1 LIKILQ
7 LFPDHLDLN
16 GDGGNVQVL
25 LKRAMWGGLAAELLA
40 LHPGENP
47 SERPDVVVI
56 GHGSSAAWKQVY
68 GEFARLVP
76 VLADWLNRGTQVIAV
91 STGFAA
97 LHGLASDLPKSV
109 SKTERRSIFVVEEF
123 EGEEVFGYLN
133 SDLDLPNIIR
143 HGNLIGT
150 MLHGPILAKNTW
162 LADQIIEKVRGSS
175 AQTNLN
181 AAKLDQIESLAKA
194 ARELSAEQAKG

>member
-1 LIKILQ
+1 MIKILQ

-16 GDGGNVQVL
+16 GDGGNAQVL
-25 LKRAMWGGLAAELLA
+25 LKRTAWGGLTAELSA
-40 LHPGENP
+40 LYPGQNP
-47 SERPDVVVI
+47 NERPDVVII

-76 VLADWLNRGTQVIAV
+76 VIADWMNHGTQVIAV

-97 LHGLASDLPKSV
+97 LHGLASDLPNSV

-123 EGEEVFGYLN
+123 EGQEVYGYLN

-150 MLHGPILAKNTW
+150 MLHGPVLAKNTW

-175 AQTNLN
+175 ARTNLN
-181 AAKLDQIESLAKA
+181 AEQLDQIESLAKA
-194 ARELSAEQAKG
+194 ARELAAEQAKG

>member
-1 LIKILQ
+1 MIKILQ

-25 LKRAMWGGLAAELLA
+25 LKRAVWGGLAAELLA
-40 LHPGENP
+40 IYPGENP
-47 SERPDVVVI
+47 TERPDVVII

-68 GEFARLVP
+68 VEFARLAP
-76 VLADWLNRGTQVIAV
+76 VLSDWMNRGTQVIAV

-97 LHGLASDLPKSV
+97 LHGLVADLPKSV
-109 SKTERRSIFVVEEF
+109 SKTERKSIFVVEEF

-133 SDLDLPNIIR
+133 SDLDLPNIVR

-162 LADQIIEKVRGSS
+162 LADQIIEKVRGNSPR
-175 AQTNLN
+175 TNVN

-194 ARELSAEQAKG
+194 ASELAAEQAKG

>member
-1 LIKILQ
+1 MIKILQ
-7 LFPDHLDLN
+7 LFPGHLDLN

-25 LKRAMWGGLAAELLA
+25 LKRAVWGGLAAESMA

-47 SERPDVVVI
+47 NERPDVVVI
-56 GHGSSAAWKQVY
+56 GHGSSAAWKQIY
-68 GEFARLVP
+68 GEFARLAP
-76 VLADWLNRGTQVIAV
+76 VLADWMNQGTQVIAV

-123 EGEEVFGYLN
+123 EGQEVYGYLN

-150 MLHGPILAKNTW
+150 MLHGPVLAKNTW

-175 AQTNLN
+175 PRTNVN
-181 AAKLDQIESLAKA
+181 AEQLDRIEMLAKA
-194 ARELSAEQAKG
+194 ARELAAEQAKG

>member
-1 LIKILQ
+1 MIKILQ
-7 LFPDHLDLN
+7 LFPGHLDLN

-25 LKRAMWGGLAAELLA
+25 LKRAVWGGLAAEFMA

-47 SERPDVVVI
+47 NERPDVVVI
-56 GHGSSAAWKQVY
+56 GHGSSAAWKQIY

-76 VLADWLNRGTQVIAV
+76 VLADWMNQGTQVIAV

-123 EGEEVFGYLN
+123 DGQEVFGYLN

-150 MLHGPILAKNTW
+150 MLHGPVLAKNTW
-162 LADQIIEKVRGSS
+162 LADQIIDKVRGNNPR
-175 AQTNLN
+175 TNVN
-181 AAKLDQIESLAKA
+181 SIKLDQIELLAKA
-194 ARELSAEQAKG
+194 ARNLAADQAKG